1 MEGAPKILLVDDEPY
16 NLDYLEQE
24 LEERELVIL
33 TAANGQQALEL
44 VAQHNPDMIF
54 LDLMMPVMDGFAVLE
69 RLKANQVWASIPVV
83 IISAANDIPSVARAI
98 ELGADDFLPK
108 PFNPV
113 LLHAR
118 LNAGLEKK
126 RLRDIEQRYLRSLE
140 RELEIGRQ
148 IQAGFL
154 PRQISQPPGWEIA
167 AFFRA
172 AREVAGDFYDIFNF
186 EEQELALLLGDVTD
200 KGVGSALYMA
210 LFRTLLR
217 ATLMLESFTGKSPDS
232 EAPALSNVSEAH
244 AVEAPALSN
253 VSEAHAVEAP
263 ALSNVSEAHAVEAC
277 SSGERLV
284 RAVSFA
290 NEYIYQIHDSA
301 MYATLF
307 FGLLNTQTGQLC
319 YLNAGHDLP
328 YILRGNAIRAKLGS
342 TGPLVGALEGASYQ
356 TEVVFLQ
363 PGDTLVLYSDGITD
377 AQNPAVERFGN
388 GRWRDLIETS
398 SSGSQPIVS
407 HLVDSILDYMGGA
420 SQADDIS
427 LLTVKRI

>member
-98 ELGADDFLPK
+98 ELGAEDFLPK

-244 AVEAPALSN
+244 AVEA
-253 VSEAHAVEAP
+253 
-263 ALSNVSEAHAVEAC
+263 C

-377 AQNPAVERFGN
+377 AQNPAGERFGN

>member
-98 ELGADDFLPK
+98 ELGAEDFLPK

-244 AVEAPALSN
+244 AVEA
-253 VSEAHAVEAP
+253 
-263 ALSNVSEAHAVEAC
+263 C

-307 FGLLNTQTGQLC
+307 FGLLNTKTGQLC

-377 AQNPAVERFGN
+377 AQNPAGERFGN